1 MSSWAEAEGTG
12 SNGEGIVEEFTD
24 RSRWSWEPDS
34 KGVRDLEDLSLFV
47 VDLVGE
53 GVRKKIPN
61 PYPSR
66 GIKLDT
72 NSEVNGTHRERKYS
86 HEVPPL
92 KMRRAKDLEKK
103 VNYQI
108 RTPYKNMRQSVLT
121 TVLRSDWNS
130 RCFVQTRT
138 SGSLASVRILAPAM
152 VHPGAQ
158 CPDPR
163 AG

>member
-12 SNGEGIVEEFTD
+12 SNGEGIVEEFAD

-66 GIKLDT
+66 GIKLDI

-92 KMRRAKDLEKK
+92 KTRRAKDLEKK
-103 VNYQI
+103 SQLSDPNPVQKHETVRSNYC
-108 RTPYKNMRQSVLT
+108 T
-121 TVLRSDWNS
+121 TQRLE
-130 RCFVQTRT
+130 
-138 SGSLASVRILAPAM
+138 
-152 VHPGAQ
+152 
-158 CPDPR
+158 
-163 AG
+163 